1 MKRLFQST
9 LLAACT
15 VLLAANAG
23 LQAQTVP
30 VGSGSYTKTFPGVDA
45 AGRNGYPSGT
55 PFTTGQAAQ
64 RPVPTNDW
72 WSNKLKNPHSDN
84 LFTYPFTLKTKN
96 SGLVVTY
103 IPWGPIDN
111 IEPVVVGVSGLNAPQ
126 ARVADYSDWTVTMDW
141 TAGTKQFGATAGLGM
156 PFLHF
161 TKGSSDV
168 ATVQVNQGTATVAN
182 EVLRIENAR
191 NGADFAVYAPV
202 GSVWVQSGNT
212 YTSTL
217 NGKNYWSLA
226 FLPLTAPSVA
236 AAAAQ
241 FAPYAYVVPVN
252 TRAEWSYNAATS
264 VVTTQFTA
272 DVAVKEGLDSV
283 LLMGLLPHQWS
294 SLAPGSA
301 APSGPTYPTVRG
313 TLKCLAAN
321 AFTVQDTF
329 HGILPTLPYVDP
341 YSAGFQPLELSS
353 KIQLLQN
360 DPLATWTDS
369 YNEGQ
374 EMNRLIQT
382 ARAAELTQDTAA
394 FGLLFQT
401 VKERL
406 EDWLHYQSGEV
417 AFLFYYN
424 STWSALLGYPAG
436 HGQDLN
442 LNDHHFH
449 WGYFIHA
456 ASFVEQFEPGWAAS
470 WGPMIN
476 LLVRDAASP
485 RRNDAL
491 FPYLRSFSP
500 YAGHSWANGFATF
513 PQGNDQESTSESMQF
528 NSSLIHWG
536 SVTGN
541 DSIRNLGIYLYVTEQ
556 RAVEEY
562 WFDQRQRN
570 FGPTQPHALVSRV
583 WGNSYDNGT
592 FWTGDIAA
600 SFGIELYPIHGGSLY
615 LGHDTLYAHQL
626 WLEMEQKTGILSN
639 APNVNLWHDIYWQYL
654 SFTNPQKALNLY
666 NSYPGRSLKFGVSDA
681 FTYHWLHAMNAL
693 GRVAKGIR
701 ANHPLAAAFIRAGDT
716 TYVAQNYGATPKTVL
731 FSTGY
736 ALTVPPRTLATSK
749 DIALKG
755 ALTTSFPAAY
765 PGGTVTVSAQVTGGT
780 PTQVVFFCG
789 DTAFA
794 AVAQAPFTA
803 VSPPLPSGKHAFYA
817 RVYSGASF
825 ALTNVAGVLVGDQ
838 IPFNGT
844 PIALPG
850 TFPAGHYDAFSGGN
864 ASGVC
869 YQDGTRANLGDFRPD
884 EYVDAKTQ
892 AAEGPYVGW
901 TANGEWL
908 EFTVDAAQA
917 GLYQM
922 QLRYASGN
930 AQGGG
935 PLQLFSDGVPITSV
949 FTLSGTGNWSTWGT
963 KTLAGVPLKSGVQ
976 VLRIAFLGGE
986 LNLGKLTWTYTGPLP
1001 YTLPVADAGSNA
1013 VAVLPAT
1020 TAALN
1025 GSASTAG
1032 SNGPIAVLWTQV
1044 YGPSTA
1050 VFANNAALQT
1060 SVSNLQAGIYLVR
1073 LTVADSLHADAD
1085 EVYVIVGSS
1094 PNVPP
1099 TVSLS
1104 SPQPGQTFLEGDSV
1118 RVRASV
1124 SDLNDS
1130 VVRVDFYANGLR
1142 WASRSSGP
1150 WEATWHPGLGQHVLR
1165 AVAFDAWGDSSVS
1178 AARNTRVDP
1187 APKCVGTSWNGDF
1200 KYRFSDADNN
1210 PTLTFIPTQA
1220 GTGSPTCILY
1230 YGTDPGSMPG
1240 YPVQPNVPYTLQASK
1255 GTLLYFYYTYSY
1267 LGGTERNTSGNK
1279 NTYVVGS
1286 CTNLGWTEADGT
1298 KIQLR
1303 PNPAHDW
1310 LQVEGLTEPTRM
1322 RSTNAL
1328 GQSKEWTVEP
1338 NTPIFVGDWP
1348 SGVYFLEVFE
1358 GSFPQVFTFVC
1369 VP

>member
-1 MKRLFQST
+1 MQPSECSTAPTGPFMKRLFQST

-825 ALTNVAGVLVGDQ
+825 ALTNVAAVLVGDQ
-838 IPFNGT
+838 IPYSGT
-844 PIALPG
+844 PHTLPG

-864 ASGVC
+864 ASGVA
-869 YQDGTRANLGDFRPD
+869 YQDG
-884 EYVDAKTQ
+884 
-892 AAEGPYVGW
+892 
-901 TANGEWL
+901 
-908 EFTVDAAQA
+908 
-917 GLYQM
+917 
-922 QLRYASGN
+922 
-930 AQGGG
+930 
-935 PLQLFSDGVPITSV
+935 
-949 FTLSGTGNWSTWGT
+949 
-963 KTLAGVPLKSGVQ
+963 
-976 VLRIAFLGGE
+976 
-986 LNLGKLTWTYTGPLP
+986 
-1001 YTLPVADAGSNA
+1001 
-1013 VAVLPAT
+1013 
-1020 TAALN
+1020 
-1025 GSASTAG
+1025 
-1032 SNGPIAVLWTQV
+1032 
-1044 YGPSTA
+1044 
-1050 VFANNAALQT
+1050 
-1060 SVSNLQAGIYLVR
+1060 
-1073 LTVADSLHADAD
+1073 
-1085 EVYVIVGSS
+1085 
-1094 PNVPP
+1094 
-1099 TVSLS
+1099 
-1104 SPQPGQTFLEGDSV
+1104 
-1118 RVRASV
+1118 
-1124 SDLNDS
+1124 
-1130 VVRVDFYANGLR
+1130 
-1142 WASRSSGP
+1142 
-1150 WEATWHPGLGQHVLR
+1150 
-1165 AVAFDAWGDSSVS
+1165 
-1178 AARNTRVDP
+1178 
-1187 APKCVGTSWNGDF
+1187 
-1200 KYRFSDADNN
+1200 
-1210 PTLTFIPTQA
+1210 
-1220 GTGSPTCILY
+1220 
-1230 YGTDPGSMPG
+1230 
-1240 YPVQPNVPYTLQASK
+1240 
-1255 GTLLYFYYTYSY
+1255 
-1267 LGGTERNTSGNK
+1267 
-1279 NTYVVGS
+1279 
-1286 CTNLGWTEADGT
+1286 
-1298 KIQLR
+1298 
-1303 PNPAHDW
+1303 
-1310 LQVEGLTEPTRM
+1310 
-1322 RSTNAL
+1322 
-1328 GQSKEWTVEP
+1328 
-1338 NTPIFVGDWP
+1338 
-1348 SGVYFLEVFE
+1348 
-1358 GSFPQVFTFVC
+1358 
-1369 VP
+1369 

>member
-15 VLLAANAG
+15 AVLAAAG

-55 PFTTGQAAQ
+55 PYTTGPAAQ

-126 ARVADYSDWTVTMDW
+126 ARVSDYSDWTVSMEW

-202 GSVWVQSGNT
+202 GSVWVQSGST

-264 VVTTQFTA
+264 VVTTEFTA

-394 FGLLFQT
+394 FALLFET

-485 RRNDAL
+485 RRSDAL

-825 ALTNVAGVLVGDQ
+825 ALTNVAAVLVGDQ
-838 IPFNGT
+838 IPYSGT
-844 PIALPG
+844 PLTLPG

-864 ASGVC
+864 ASGVA

-917 GLYQM
+917 GLYQL

-1001 YTLPVADAGSNA
+1001 YSLPVADAGSNA
-1013 VAVLPAT
+1013 LAVLPAT
-1020 TAALN
+1020 AATLN

-1032 SNGPIAVLWTQV
+1032 SNGTLAVLWTQV

-1050 VFANNAALQT
+1050 VFANN
-1060 SVSNLQAGIYLVR
+1060 
-1073 LTVADSLHADAD
+1073 
-1085 EVYVIVGSS
+1085 
-1094 PNVPP
+1094 
-1099 TVSLS
+1099 
-1104 SPQPGQTFLEGDSV
+1104 
-1118 RVRASV
+1118 
-1124 SDLNDS
+1124 
-1130 VVRVDFYANGLR
+1130 
-1142 WASRSSGP
+1142 
-1150 WEATWHPGLGQHVLR
+1150 
-1165 AVAFDAWGDSSVS
+1165 
-1178 AARNTRVDP
+1178 
-1187 APKCVGTSWNGDF
+1187 
-1200 KYRFSDADNN
+1200 
-1210 PTLTFIPTQA
+1210 
-1220 GTGSPTCILY
+1220 
-1230 YGTDPGSMPG
+1230 
-1240 YPVQPNVPYTLQASK
+1240 
-1255 GTLLYFYYTYSY
+1255 
-1267 LGGTERNTSGNK
+1267 
-1279 NTYVVGS
+1279 
-1286 CTNLGWTEADGT
+1286 
-1298 KIQLR
+1298 
-1303 PNPAHDW
+1303 
-1310 LQVEGLTEPTRM
+1310 
-1322 RSTNAL
+1322 
-1328 GQSKEWTVEP
+1328 
-1338 NTPIFVGDWP
+1338 
-1348 SGVYFLEVFE
+1348 
-1358 GSFPQVFTFVC
+1358 
-1369 VP
+1369 